1 MKRKRE
7 REKVTELSSLPIRA
21 FFLEKRERKQLG
33 FTLDLDTRLSEIL
46 ARFVEIYLG
55 NGFSV
60 VYFVHSVDFI
70 QSLCYLISSIQPRN
84 IPVIISMPLYKPR
97 IVNLLCS
104 VCKNKQSLPFC
115 FEETNSYEHLTTLKE
130 LERDY
135 YTTGLPAL
143 QRTKLVE
150 LLKKGFSLREFEFIV
165 GNSYIFFLAAYSSPF
180 HRPCNPLEFHEFDL
194 LSSFL
199 DSLGRTNQSI
209 LFIGRLIG
217 WTLFNSIT
225 YRNLYS
231 KRNIV
236 FKLVK
241 KHSELSDRF
250 HFVLTDWED
259 SIKREKVSDVM
270 YRLYVTGRGFEGFV
284 VEDWISLIH
293 DFLPEPCSYEDLS
306 FLAKVIPNH

>member
-1 MKRKRE
+1 MKRN
-7 REKVTELSSLPIRA
+7 REKATEPSFLPVRA
-21 FFLEKRERKQLG
+21 FFLEKRKRKHLG
-33 FTLDLDTRLSEIL
+33 LTLDLDTRLSEIL
-46 ARFVEIYLG
+46 ARLVEVYLD

-60 VYFVHSVDFI
+60 VYFVYSVDFI
-70 QSLCYLISSIQPRN
+70 QSLCYLLSSIQSRN
-84 IPVIISMPLYKPR
+84 TPVIVSMPSYKPC

-104 VCKNKQSLPFC
+104 ICKKKQGFSFC
-115 FEETNSYEHLTTLKE
+115 FEEMNNYQHLTTLKE

-135 YTTGLPAL
+135 YTTGLLDL

-150 LLKKGFSLREFEFIV
+150 LLKKGFSPREFESVV
-165 GNSYIFFLAAYSSPF
+165 GNSYIFFLAVYSSPF
-180 HRPCNPLEFHEFDL
+180 YRPCNLLEFHEFDL

-199 DSLGRTNQSI
+199 DSLSRTNQHI

-259 SIKREKVSDVM
+259 SVEREKVSDVM

-284 VEDWISLIH
+284 GDDWINLIH
-293 DFLPEPCSYEDLS
+293 DFLPEPCSYEDLN
-306 FLAKVIPNH
+306 FLAKVIPNHQT